1 MIIKVCGMREPDN
14 LIALSELP
22 IDWIGMIF
30 YAKSPRAVD
39 ESLASWLEEHE
50 AAFEGKQRV
59 GVFVNAEI
67 DEVLNAVHDY
77 ALDFIQL
84 HGEESP
90 EYCQLL
96 RTLMESTSMRKARLI
111 KAFRVGEGF
120 DFNRVNRY
128 SGQCAYFLFDTLGKN
143 YGGTGQQ
150 FNWQLL
156 NNYKGVTP
164 FLLSGGIGPEDAA
177 AVKSFEHPQLY
188 GIDLNSKFETQPGQK
203 DIASLKAFVDAL
215 VK

>member
-1 MIIKVCGMREPDN
+1 MIIKVCGMRERDN
-14 LIALSELP
+14 LLALAELP

-39 ESLASWLEEHE
+39 ESLASWLKEHE
-50 AAFEGKQRV
+50 AAFVGKQRV

-67 DEVLNAVHDY
+67 DQVLNAVHDY
-77 ALDFIQL
+77 ALDYVQL
-84 HGEESP
+84 HGDESP

-96 RTLMESTSMRKARLI
+96 RTLMESTSMRKAKLI
-111 KAFRVGEGF
+111 KAFRVGDGF
-120 DFNRVNRY
+120 DFNRAHPY

-143 YGGTGQQ
+143 YGGTGEQ

-156 NNYKGVTP
+156 EQYNGVTP
-164 FLLSGGIGPEDAA
+164 FLLSGGIGPEDVE
-177 AVKSFEHPQLY
+177 AVKKLEHPQLY

-203 DIASLKAFVDAL
+203 DIASLKAFVNAL
-215 VK
+215 GK